1 MSETTTHLKNKRDV
15 EDEEQTEYD
24 AKAYRRDTIAMT
36 ILMIMVA
43 IALALAVIMACAELH
58 YIEYGRGLP
67 YIEV

>member
-1 MSETTTHLKNKRDV
+1 MKPTTHIKMDDV
-15 EDEEQTEYD
+15 EDEQRKEYD

-36 ILMIMVA
+36 IIMIMVA

-58 YIEYGRGLP
+58 YIEYGRRLA